1 VACEV
6 KDCAEEVLPIDLL
19 DVALSLAARLVSW
32 EERLLLPLLNLDL
45 ARRLAQC
52 RSASLYYGLVLM
64 MNHDLAMY
72 HSEFLQDLMNRAWIE
87 VREVELIDLLLS
99 MAQVRPFDPDRTV

>member
-1 VACEV
+1 M
-6 KDCAEEVLPIDLL
+6 KDCAEGVEPIDLL
-19 DVALSLAARLVSW
+19 DEALCSAARLVSW

-72 HSEFLQDLMNRAWIE
+72 HSEFLQDLMTRA
-87 VREVELIDLLLS
+87 
-99 MAQVRPFDPDRTV
+99 

>member
-1 VACEV
+1 VRDYAEV
-6 KDCAEEVLPIDLL
+6 VEPIGPL
-19 DVALSLAARLVSW
+19 DVALSSAARWVSW
-32 EERLLLPLLNLDL
+32 EEILLLLLLNLGL

-72 HSEFLQDLMNRAWIE
+72 HSEFLQDLMIRA
-87 VREVELIDLLLS
+87 
-99 MAQVRPFDPDRTV
+99 

>member
-1 VACEV
+1 
-6 KDCAEEVLPIDLL
+6 
-19 DVALSLAARLVSW
+19 
-32 EERLLLPLLNLDL
+32 
-45 ARRLAQC
+45 
-52 RSASLYYGLVLM
+52 M

-99 MAQVRPFDPDRTV
+99 MVQVHPFGPDQTV